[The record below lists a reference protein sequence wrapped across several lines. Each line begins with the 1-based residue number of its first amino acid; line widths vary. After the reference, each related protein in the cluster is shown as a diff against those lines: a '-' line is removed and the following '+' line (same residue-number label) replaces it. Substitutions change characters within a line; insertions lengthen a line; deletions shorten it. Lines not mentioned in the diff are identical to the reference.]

1 MKRTLVTGAT
11 AGIGFET
18 ARQLAERGHH
28 VWVHGRSEASSGAAV
43 DAIRERHPD
52 AVVHVAAANLGSLA
66 ETKALAQRLAAQELD
81 TVIHNAGVWLNQRS
95 VTDDG
100 FETTWAVNHL
110 APFVLTTHLLD
121 GLLARPEARVITV
134 SSSGHR
140 SGRLHFDDLGLETRY
155 DGITAYCQSKLANV
169 LFTQELARRTAG
181 SSLIATA
188 LDPGMVE
195 TKLLGQT
202 GFGTPAA
209 ASPEHGARTSVFL
222 ATAPVSETPTGG
234 YFVDGRRA
242 SASTRDEALAKKL
255 WAVSEEQTA
264 R

>member
-1 MKRTLVTGAT
+1 MTRTLVTGAT

-18 ARQLAERGHH
+18 ARQLAARGHH

-43 DAIRERHPD
+43 DAIRKRHPD
-52 AVVHVAAANLGSLA
+52 AVLHAAAADLGSLA
-66 ETKALAQRLAAQELD
+66 ETKALAQRLAERELD
-81 TVIHNAGVWLNQRS
+81 VVIHNAGVWLNQRS

-100 FETTWAVNHL
+100 IETTWAVNHL
-110 APFVLTTHLLD
+110 APFVLTTHLLE

-134 SSSGHR
+134 SSSGHHA
-140 SGRLHFDDLGLETRY
+140 GRLHFDDLGLERHY
-155 DGITAYCQSKLANV
+155 DGLTAYCQSKLANV

-181 SSLIATA
+181 SSLVATA

-195 TKLLGQT
+195 TKLLRQT

-209 ASPEHGARTSVFL
+209 HSTEHGARTSVFL
-222 ATAPVSETPTGG
+222 ATAPVAETPSGA
-234 YFVDGRRA
+234 YFVDRRRTSPA
-242 SASTRDEALAKKL
+242 THDEALAKRL